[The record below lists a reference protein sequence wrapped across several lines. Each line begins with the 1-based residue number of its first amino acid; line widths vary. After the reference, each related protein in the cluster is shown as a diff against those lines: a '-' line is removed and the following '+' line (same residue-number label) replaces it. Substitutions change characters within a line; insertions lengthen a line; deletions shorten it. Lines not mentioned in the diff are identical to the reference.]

1 MGILGRTRAVVLAA
15 TLAVVTCASA
25 QGPAGA
31 EGTAPD
37 PGIDR
42 VLTAVQSRDLLPLV
56 DELVIPKAGLG
67 FADGMK
73 LVQMS
78 PEDLEKQL
86 EAVAL
91 TSARWL
97 RVPFNWSLIESTRGV
112 YDWSQVDR
120 VVDRARAH
128 GLKVLANLAYAPAWA
143 RTSRTTGTGPP
154 RAGRAYGA
162 FAGAATHHF
171 AGRVKH
177 FEIWNE
183 PNFAKF
189 FGGPATHAHAPEK
202 YTRLLKKASRA
213 IKAESRRSVV
223 VAGALAPGM
232 DTDETYSMPTFVSR
246 MYDAGARRFFDA
258 MSLHPYTTTSPASWD
273 RVYGDV
279 TEVRELMRAHKNGRR
294 KIWYTEFGHTS
305 PLGGLS
311 EVAQAA
317 WVVKELAAAAAR
329 PYVGPAFLY
338 AIRDSGTD
346 RTEYG
351 QNFGTLL
358 TYDFRPKVLA
368 TVLSVVT
375 LLP

>member
-1 MGILGRTRAVVLAA
+1 MGRTRAVVLAA

-128 GLKVLANLAYAPAWA
+128 G
-143 RTSRTTGTGPP
+143 
-154 RAGRAYGA
+154 
-162 FAGAATHHF
+162 
-171 AGRVKH
+171 
-177 FEIWNE
+177 
-183 PNFAKF
+183 
-189 FGGPATHAHAPEK
+189 
-202 YTRLLKKASRA
+202 
-213 IKAESRRSVV
+213 
-223 VAGALAPGM
+223 
-232 DTDETYSMPTFVSR
+232 
-246 MYDAGARRFFDA
+246 
-258 MSLHPYTTTSPASWD
+258 
-273 RVYGDV
+273 
-279 TEVRELMRAHKNGRR
+279 
-294 KIWYTEFGHTS
+294 
-305 PLGGLS
+305 
-311 EVAQAA
+311 
-317 WVVKELAAAAAR
+317 
-329 PYVGPAFLY
+329 
-338 AIRDSGTD
+338 
-346 RTEYG
+346 
-351 QNFGTLL
+351 
-358 TYDFRPKVLA
+358 
-368 TVLSVVT
+368 
-375 LLP
+375 